1 VQYRVAAELDN
12 GRVVETNNV
21 SYVTFRGDLSR
32 FLFSVLVV
40 TWSNLA
46 VRIHLAGCVKRD
58 KERDQQWTQQAQE
71 NLQDIITCSLVV
83 VLQLC
88 VCIVSK

>member
-1 VQYRVAAELDN
+1 VAAELDN

-21 SYVTFRGDLSR
+21 FNVTFCGDLSR
-32 FLFSVLVV
+32 FLSSVLVV

-71 NLQDIITCSLVV
+71 NLQDIITCSHAIQPCVCTV
-83 VLQLC
+83 VL
-88 VCIVSK
+88 